1 VDRVDIGI
9 IKGGKMKTVKEQL
22 PTLKIWERIIGFY
35 ISVVLLLCAAV
46 LLFHPPL
53 SITITEKNGTVVN
66 ANMVESSNA
75 IESTRTSS
83 NPSTVIIIL
92 LAAGC
97 IFTFYSINGLRF
109 TKILIGK
116 DSVEA
121 SCNVVTTPETE
132 DGFKPIKQKLSL
144 NVEELENRK
153 PDATNRPDDSNVV
166 GTDDQAKEQ
175 FQNKSFFERKILN
188 TLWRYQQRYT
198 SPDEHWTFTL
208 YNNHPEYANF
218 QGAIAKL
225 IESKLVYFDMNTE
238 QYSLTYDGIEFM
250 KKAKAEPAEEGEF
263 YPFIVKGYR

>member
-1 VDRVDIGI
+1 VERVDTGI
-9 IKGGKMKTVKEQL
+9 IEGGKMTTPAEQVM
-22 PTLKIWERIIGFY
+22 PLKIWERIIGFY
-35 ISVVLLLCAAV
+35 ISLVFLLCAAV

-92 LAAGC
+92 LVAGC

-109 TKILIGK
+109 TKISISKNG
-116 DSVEA
+116 VEA
-121 SCNVVTTPETE
+121 SCNVSTHNT
-132 DGFKPIKQKLSL
+132 K
-144 NVEELENRK
+144 
-153 PDATNRPDDSNVV
+153 NRPDDSNVV
-166 GTDDQAKEQ
+166 GTDNQAKEQ

-188 TLWRYQQRYT
+188 TLWRYQRRYT
-198 SPDEHWTFTL
+198 SPDEHWTFIL

-225 IESKLVYFDMNTE
+225 IESELVYFDMNTE
-238 QYSLTYDGIEFM
+238 QYSLTDAGRELM
-250 KKAKAEPAEEGEF
+250 KASQDKPAEEGEF

>member
-1 VDRVDIGI
+1 MYQAERVDTGI
-9 IKGGKMKTVKEQL
+9 IEGGKMTTPAEQVML
-22 PTLKIWERIIGFY
+22 LKIWERIIGFY
-35 ISVVLLLCAAV
+35 ISLVLFLCAAII
-46 LLFHPPL
+46 LFHPPL
-53 SITITEKNGTVVN
+53 SLTITEKNGTVVN
-66 ANMVESSNA
+66 ANMVESSKA

-109 TKILIGK
+109 TKISLGK
-116 DSVEA
+116 DGFSLECA
-121 SCNVVTTPETE
+121 K
-132 DGFKPIKQKLSL
+132 DGVSHIPLAALPQEVAGKPG
-144 NVEELENRK
+144 V
-153 PDATNRPDDSNVV
+153 PDDSNVV
-166 GTDDQAKEQ
+166 GTGNQAKEQ

-188 TLWRYQQRYT
+188 TLWRYQRRYT

-208 YNNHPEYANF
+208 YNNHPEYAKF